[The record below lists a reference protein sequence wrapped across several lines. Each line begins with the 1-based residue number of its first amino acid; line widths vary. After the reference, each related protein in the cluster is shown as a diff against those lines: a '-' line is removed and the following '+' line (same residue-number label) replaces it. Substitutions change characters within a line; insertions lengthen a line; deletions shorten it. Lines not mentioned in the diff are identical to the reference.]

1 MNIWSIMAQ
10 NLKSNN
16 DGHTDEKPLLFDFKT
31 ETPSRPISHSSVN
44 ERNIWKQNFEHN
56 LKSYFD
62 KIPNQDKEVIE
73 NQFKRFYY
81 KESYWDIYNK
91 IILSTQGYEFYRN
104 IVKLL
109 CDDYFWGERHC
120 STTSWQSYLYFPL
133 TYTENPIYSSEYL
146 WKTLFVLSMVSEYSA
161 EGETMSNNTYNSLSN
176 LCKKFIDKVIR
187 EKFFLNSKLT
197 IPHEVR
203 DIMSELTQIS
213 YYSGGYE
220 NLNLKLMNLLLE
232 KLRFYDENYISRF
245 LHTSNLQTD
254 DQGYIMS
261 VDGYPFSEIIS
272 CLPYG
277 LNIAFCSY
285 IRYILYSIFTQIP
298 TLEQLEI
305 LEELGLQEQFESIMR
320 SIWKLYEEKTV
331 KKLANKFK
339 YNVKTMDEKYK
350 ELYDLAYYE
359 VYDRGRYYEG
369 IFRSFYTEKTL
380 KNTTYESAFKTK
392 KLSIEN
398 QLSEFETIE
407 KSIDE
412 LRKSRPFT
420 SINISIPHSLIR
432 DSDLQKLLEE
442 KTYSIDND
450 SNSDRY
456 HLTLTFK
463 SDREL
468 SQKLCSHLI
477 KNTYRQKDE
486 LSKMHSIVKKMQQEI
501 DDLFRL
507 ENCGIVQLPI
517 LIVQNLN

>member
-16 DGHTDEKPLLFDFKT
+16 DGHTDEKT

-62 KIPNQDKEVIE
+62 KIPNQDKEIIE

-91 IILSTQGYEFYRN
+91 IALSTQGYKFYCH

-109 CDDYFWGERHC
+109 CDDYFWGERHYI
-120 STTSWQSYLYFPL
+120 TTGWQSYLYFPL

-161 EGETMSNNTYNSLSN
+161 EGETMSNNTYDSLSN
-176 LCKKFIDKVIR
+176 LCKELIGKVIK

-203 DIMSELTQIS
+203 DIMSELTKIS

-220 NLNLKLMNLLLE
+220 NLNLKLMNRLLE
-232 KLRFYDENYISRF
+232 RLRSYNENYISRF
-245 LHTSNLQTD
+245 LHTSNLQKD
-254 DQGYIMS
+254 AQGYIMS
-261 VDGYPFSEIIS
+261 VDGYPFGEIIS
-272 CLPYG
+272 CLPCG

-285 IRYILYSIFTQIP
+285 IRYIFYSIFTQIP

-305 LEELGLQEQFESIMR
+305 LEELGLQKQFESIMR
-320 SIWKLYEEKTV
+320 SIWELYEEKTV

-359 VYDRGRYYEG
+359 VYDRGSCYEG

-392 KLSIEN
+392 KLTIEN

-412 LRKSRPFT
+412 LRKFRPFT

-477 KNTYRQKDE
+477 QNTYRQKDE
-486 LSKMHSIVKKMQQEI
+486 LSKMYSIVKKMQQEI
-501 DDLFRL
+501 DDLFGL

>member
-1 MNIWSIMAQ
+1 MNS
-10 NLKSNN
+10 
-16 DGHTDEKPLLFDFKT
+16 E
-31 ETPSRPISHSSVN
+31 E
-44 ERNIWKQNFEHN
+44 NIWKQNFEHN

-62 KIPNQDKEVIE
+62 KIPNQDREAIE

-91 IILSTQGYEFYRN
+91 IILSLEGYKIYRQ

-109 CDDYFWGERHC
+109 CDDYFWGESHY
-120 STTSWQSYLYFPL
+120 STTGWQSYLYFPL

-146 WKTLFVLSMVSEYSA
+146 WKTLFVLSMVSEYNA
-161 EGETMSNNTYNSLSN
+161 EGESISDNTHDRLSN
-176 LCKKFIDKVIR
+176 LCNKLINKVIN
-187 EKFFLNSKLT
+187 EKFLNNSKLT
-197 IPHEVR
+197 IPHEVKT
-203 DIMSELTQIS
+203 IMRELTIIS

-220 NLNLKLMNLLLE
+220 NLKLKLMNRLFE
-232 KLRFYDENYISRF
+232 KLRFYDENYLSRF
-245 LHTSNLQTD
+245 LHTSNLQKD
-254 DQGYIMS
+254 AQGYIMS

-272 CLPYG
+272 CLPCG
-277 LNIAFCSY
+277 LNIAFCSS
-285 IRYILYSIFTQIP
+285 IRYILYSTFTQIP
-298 TLEQLEI
+298 TPKQLEI
-305 LEELGLQEQFESIMR
+305 LEELGLQEQFESIMQ
-320 SIWKLYEEKTV
+320 SIWKLYEKKIDKNIE
-331 KKLANKFK
+331 KLANKFK

-359 VYDRGRYYEG
+359 VYGRRSYYGE
-369 IFRSFYTEKTL
+369 IFWSFYTEKIP

-412 LRKSRPFT
+412 LRKFRPFA
-420 SINISIPHSLIR
+420 SINISIPRSLIR

-477 KNTYRQKDE
+477 QNTYRQKDE